1 MTSTR
6 SALPGLTL
14 TVALLASGLVGAAPA
29 AAEPLDRP
37 AALPPGEALPAIS
50 QHTLGRAI
58 DEAYAAGAVTD
69 DDIDESG
76 RRTVTA
82 DLGDGLT
89 IVLADGVPTERL
101 AFGSDGRGA
110 YIAFNSWDQNV
121 ILGGTGAILV
131 TAICGLGPAACII
144 ANTAVVLGASW
155 LATHSKC
162 PSPKSV
168 RVYPV
173 TKKPGRC
180 V

>member
-1 MTSTR
+1 MWTR
-6 SALPGLTL
+6 SAIPGLTV
-14 TVALLASGLVGAAPA
+14 TVALLAGGLVGAEPA
-29 AAEPLDRP
+29 AASPLDRSAVEP
-37 AALPPGEALPAIS
+37 SAEALPAIT
-50 QHTLGRAI
+50 QHTLTRAI
-58 DEAYAAGAVTD
+58 DEAYAAGAVTK

-76 RRTVTA
+76 HRTVTA
-82 DLGDGLT
+82 DLGDGLS
-89 IVLADGVPTERL
+89 IVLADRVPSERI